1 MTVLAAALKKEFQLV
16 SRLLDLLKT
25 EQEILVAGNAE
36 MLEALTQEKNGLIA
50 EIDQATRD
58 REATFLPAAAPIGH
72 QAMTDWLKGHP
83 TEKAAASAWEKLIG
97 VTRAAK
103 EAHEKNGFLI
113 NALIRKTGEA
123 LAILTQ
129 HQQDHSLYGRDGQ
142 TAGNTGRRI
151 VDSA

>member
-1 MTVLAAALKKEFQLV
+1 MTALAAALEKETQLV
-16 SRLLDLLKT
+16 SRLLELLKT
-25 EQEILVAGNAE
+25 EQGILVTGNAE
-36 MLEALTQEKNGLIA
+36 MLEALTREKNGLIA
-50 EIDQATRD
+50 EIDRATRD

-83 TEKAAASAWEKLIG
+83 AEKAAASAWKKLIG
-97 VTRAAK
+97 VTRETK
-103 EAHEKNGFLI
+103 EAHEKNGLMI

-129 HQQDHSLYGRDGQ
+129 HQQDHSLYGSDGQ
-142 TAGNTGRRI
+142 TAANIGRRI

>member
-1 MTVLAAALKKEFQLV
+1 MSALAAALDKEAQLV
-16 SRLLDLLKT
+16 SRLLELLKS

-36 MLEALTQEKNGLIA
+36 MLEALTREKNGLIA
-50 EIDQATRD
+50 DITRASQE
-58 REATFLPAAAPIGH
+58 REATFLPAPPPTGNEAMAA
-72 QAMTDWLKGHP
+72 WLAGHP
-83 TEKAAASAWEKLIG
+83 GEKAAAAAWEKLID
-97 VTRAAK
+97 VTREAK
-103 EAHEKNGFLI
+103 EAHDKNGVMI

-142 TAGNTGRRI
+142 TAGSLGRRI